1 MSRPYGRPFRGE
13 YDNTPG
19 AGVAAPIFLFD
30 VDGNPFTLGSDER
43 LDITDVSYRSTAATT
58 IRVFFDSLIDGNP
71 AQPFSPTV
79 THTPA
84 GTTIAAGTYTFYVTY
99 FDPFT
104 GRETVRSTGQAVTT
118 VLGDNITVTAHDAIP
133 AYMKDQYGNLGYIK
147 VYLSGTGLVGQ
158 SLPGTNTLTLT
169 TLTNLGPESAI
180 SGTSAG
186 GKVVG
191 GAFLPV
197 NGFWSDCFETGKL
210 GQPGIVP
217 KFVSSIATPVMI
229 HLSGRILKNA
239 QLP

>member
-1 MSRPYGRPFRGE
+1 MSKPFGRPFRGE

-58 IRVFFDSLIDGNP
+58 IRVFFDSLLDGNSG
-71 AQPFSPTV
+71 QPFSPTV

-84 GTTIAAGTYTFYVTY
+84 GTSIAANTYTFYVTY

-104 GRETVRSTGQAVTT
+104 HLETVRSTGQSVTT
-118 VLGDNITVTAHDAIP
+118 VLGDSITVTAHDLIP
-133 AYMKDQYGNLGYIK
+133 AYMKDQAGNLGYMK
-147 VYLSGTGLVGQ
+147 VYQSGVGLVGQ
-158 SLPGTNTLTLT
+158 SLPGSNTLTLT
-169 TLTNLGPESAI
+169 SLPVLGPESAI

-186 GKVVG
+186 GKAIG
-191 GAFLPV
+191 GAFLPA
-197 NGFWSDCFETGKL
+197 NGFWSDCFETGKV
-210 GQPGIVP
+210 GPPGILP
-217 KFVSSIATPVMI
+217 KFISSVATPVMI
-229 HLSGRILKNA
+229 HLSGRIIRNT